1 MLKEYDEM
9 QSDSKWCTSLLPG
22 RDLSPAVPSTNREN
36 ALEGT
41 GNKALFE
48 ALFTLNMISEF
59 HRFSQC
65 ISFIFDTVSFAPN
78 R

>member
-1 MLKEYDEM
+1 MVHIAASWKR
-9 QSDSKWCTSLLPG
+9 SL
-22 RDLSPAVPSTNREN
+22 PSGSIDQQRN

-41 GNKALFE
+41 GNNALFE

-65 ISFIFDTVSFAPN
+65 ISFIFDSVSVAPN

>member
-22 RDLSPAVPSTNREN
+22 SDLSPAVPSTNRED

-48 ALFTLNMISEF
+48 ALFTLKMISEF

-65 ISFIFDTVSFAPN
+65 ISFICDTVPVAPN
-78 R
+78 Q